1 MLHLGHLVLQMRHQG
16 LLLELVQMLLDQ
28 MKDQMLN
35 LLLVRRIHHL
45 VLPVLLLGH
54 LLDRLLLDQIHQID

>member
-1 MLHLGHLVLQMRHQG
+1 MVLLVLHLVHL
-16 LLLELVQMLLDQ
+16 LVQMKDQ

-45 VLPVLLLGH
+45 VRPVLLLGH
-54 LLDRLLLDQIHQID
+54 LLDRLDQIHLELLDHY